1 MKLSSLNPITVEV
14 VRNGLAHIAN
24 EMATVLRKTAYN
36 MMIYEVRDYCVGIV
50 DPDGNI
56 LSQNFGALPIFLADL
71 GPAILDGVRMHG
83 RDGFK
88 PGDVLIMNH
97 PYVCGQHLNN
107 VVVYTPFFHQAELVA
122 FLAVR
127 AHWIDIG
134 GRPVGFGFS
143 GTREVY
149 EEGLQFRSLK
159 LYRGDEPNQDIFQI
173 IKDNVRFAESS
184 LGDLR
189 AQIAA
194 CRIGDRGLSELVR
207 RYGLEVFSSC
217 VREIWRQS
225 ETLAREQVAKIKPGE
240 YEAEALFDSDG
251 VNLDTP
257 VPLKVKVIVAGSDMT
272 IDFSEISDQVSGS
285 INSGESGAVAAARVA
300 FKSLVSPYSPIDE
313 GCFRALKV
321 VIPAGKI
328 LSATPP
334 SPVGNWSRTLPTV
347 VDLIFRAL
355 APALPERVA
364 AGHKGDMGGY
374 AFFGLHPKNGR
385 RFLCQTIMGGGWGGR
400 AFEDGENATVSMCQG
415 DVQNAPVEIQEIYYP
430 VLIER
435 QKLRDGSGGAGKYR
449 GGLGIEVCV
458 RVLCDAST
466 NINVERQRTAPWGLF
481 GGECGE
487 KARAL
492 VKQAADDEGVWLT
505 KKPNHPLKAGGSVT
519 FYTAGGGGYGAASE
533 RLPELIERDN
543 KLGYVDKGGGRP
555 AGRPSDDSE
564 RAKRDSERA

>member
-1 MKLSSLNPITVEV
+1 MSQSAVNPVTVEV
-14 VRNGLAHIAN
+14 VRAGLAHIAN

-50 DPDGNI
+50 DPEGNI

-71 GPAILDGVRMHG
+71 GPAIVDGVRMHG
-83 RDGFK
+83 KNGFR

-107 VVVYTPFFHQAELVA
+107 VVVYTPFFHDGELVA
-122 FLAVR
+122 LLAVR

-134 GRPVGFGFS
+134 GTRVGFGFS

-159 LYRGDEPNQDIFQI
+159 LYRGDQPNQDIFQI
-173 IKDNVRFAESS
+173 ISDNVRFAESC

-194 CRIGDRGLSELVR
+194 CRVGDRGLTDLVK
-207 RYGLEVFSSC
+207 RYGVKIFLQC
-217 VREIWRQS
+217 VKTIWDQS
-225 ETLAREQVAKIKPGE
+225 ESLAREQVTRIRPGE

-251 VNLDTP
+251 INFDKP
-257 VPLKVKVIVAGSDMT
+257 VPLKVKVKVAGSEMI
-272 IDFSEISDQVSGS
+272 IDFSEISEQVQGS

-300 FKSLVSPYSPIDE
+300 FKSLVSPLSPIDE
-313 GCFRALKV
+313 GCFRPLKV
-321 VIPAGKI
+321 VIPSGKI

-334 SPVGNWSRTLPTV
+334 APVGNWSRTLPTV
-347 VDLIFRAL
+347 IDLIFKAL
-355 APALPERVA
+355 APAIPEKIA

-374 AFFGLHPKNGR
+374 AFFGVNPKTGR

-400 AFEDGENATVSMCQG
+400 PHEDGENATVSMCQG
-415 DVQNAPVEIQEIYYP
+415 DVQNAPVELQEVYYP

-435 QKLRDGSGGAGKYR
+435 QRLRDDSGGLGKFR
-449 GGLGIEVCV
+449 GGLGIEVSV

-481 GGECGE
+481 GGAQGDTA
-487 KARAL
+487 KAL
-492 VKQAADDEGVWLT
+492 VKQSHDDTGVWLT
-505 KKPNHPLKAGGSVT
+505 KKPGYPLRAGGSVT
-519 FYTAGGGGYGAASE
+519 FYTAGGGGYGPVSE
-533 RLPELIERDN
+533 RPRELIARDRE
-543 KLGYVDKGGGRP
+543 LGYVP
-555 AGRPSDDSE
+555 PSN
-564 RAKRDSERA
+564 

>member
-1 MKLSSLNPITVEV
+1 MSQGSVNPITVEV

-24 EMATVLRKTAYN
+24 EMATVLRKTSYN

-50 DPDGNI
+50 DPEGNI

-71 GPAILDGVRMHG
+71 GPAIIDGVRMHG
-83 RDGFK
+83 RDGFQ

-107 VVVYTPFFHQAELVA
+107 VVVYTPFFHEGELVA

-134 GRPVGFGFS
+134 GTRVGFGFS

-159 LYRGDEPNQDIFQI
+159 LYRGEQPNQDIFQI
-173 IKDNVRFAESS
+173 ITDNVRFAESC

-194 CRIGDRGLSELVR
+194 CRIGDRGLGALVK
-207 RYGLEVFSSC
+207 RYGLETFLRC
-217 VREIWRQS
+217 VRRIWRQS
-225 ETLAREQVAKIKPGE
+225 EALAREKVSRIKPGK

-251 VNLDTP
+251 VDLNRA
-257 VPLKVKVIVAGSDMT
+257 VPLKVKVEVADSEMV
-272 IDFSEISDQVSGS
+272 IDFSDISEQVPGS

-300 FKSLVSPYSPIDE
+300 FKSLVAPYSPIDE
-313 GCFRALKV
+313 GCFRPLKV
-321 VIPAGKI
+321 IIPQGKI

-334 SPVGNWSRTLPTV
+334 APVGNWSRTLPTV
-347 VDLIFRAL
+347 IDLILKAL
-355 APALPERVA
+355 APAMPDKVA

-374 AFFGLHPKNGR
+374 AFFGTDPKTGR

-400 AFEDGENATVSMCQG
+400 AHEDGENATVSMCQG
-415 DVQNAPVEIQEIYYP
+415 DVQNAPVELQEIYYP

-435 QKLRDGSGGAGKYR
+435 QRLREGSGGAGKFR
-449 GGLGIEVCV
+449 GGLGIEISV
-458 RVLCDAST
+458 RVLCDAFT

-481 GGECGE
+481 DGENGATA
-487 KARAL
+487 KAL
-492 VKQAADDEGVWLT
+492 VKQSPDDPGTWLT
-505 KKPNHPLKAGGSVT
+505 KKPNHPLKKDGSVT
-519 FYTAGGGGYGAASE
+519 FFK
-533 RLPELIERDN
+533 I
-543 KLGYVDKGGGRP
+543 GR
-555 AGRPSDDSE
+555 AHV
-564 RAKRDSERA
+564 

>member
-1 MKLSSLNPITVEV
+1 MSLVNPITVEV

-24 EMATVLRKTAYN
+24 EMATVLRKTSYN

-50 DPDGNI
+50 DPEGNI

-71 GPAILDGVRMHG
+71 GPAIVDGVRMHG
-83 RDGFK
+83 RRGFC

-107 VVVYTPFFHQAELVA
+107 VVVYTPFFHGSELVA

-134 GRPVGFGFS
+134 GTRVGFGFS

-159 LYRGDEPNQDIFQI
+159 LYRGEEPNQDLFQI
-173 IKDNVRFAESS
+173 IKDNVRFAESC

-194 CRIGDRGLSELVR
+194 CRVGDRGLGELVR
-207 RYGLEVFSSC
+207 RYGVETFLQA
-217 VREIWRQS
+217 VRTIWNQS
-225 ETLAREQVAKIKPGE
+225 EALAREQVALITPGK

-251 VNLDTP
+251 VNLDRP
-257 VPLKVKVIVAGSDMT
+257 VPLKVRVEVTGGEMT
-272 IDFSEISDQVSGS
+272 IDFSEISEQVPGS

-300 FKSLVSPYSPIDE
+300 FKSLVAPYSPIDE
-313 GCFRALKV
+313 GCFRPLKI

-334 SPVGNWSRTLPTV
+334 APVGNWSRTLPTV
-347 VDLIFRAL
+347 IDLILKAL
-355 APALPERVA
+355 APAMPGRIG

-374 AFFGLHPKNGR
+374 AFFGADPKTGR

-400 AFEDGENATVSMCQG
+400 AHEDGESATVSMCQG
-415 DVQNAPVEIQEIYYP
+415 DVQNAPVELQEIYYP
-430 VLIER
+430 VVVEHQR
-435 QKLRDGSGGAGKYR
+435 LREGSGGIGKFR
-449 GGLGIEVCV
+449 GGLGIEISV
-458 RVLCDAST
+458 RVLCDALT
-466 NINVERQRTAPWGLF
+466 NINVERHRTAPWGLF
-481 GGECGE
+481 GGENGATA
-487 KARAL
+487 KAL
-492 VKQAADDEGVWLT
+492 VKQSPDDPGTWLT
-505 KKPNHPLKAGGSVT
+505 KKPNYPLKKDGSVI
-519 FYTAGGGGYGAASE
+519 FFTAGGGGYGPAKE
-533 RLPELIERDN
+533 RPCELIERDRR
-543 KLGYVDKGGGRP
+543 LGYVL
-555 AGRPSDDSE
+555 
-564 RAKRDSERA
+564 AKHDEKKTRV

>member
-1 MKLSSLNPITVEV
+1 MAPASVNPITVEV

-24 EMATVLRKTAYN
+24 EMATVLRKTSYN

-50 DPDGNI
+50 DPAGNI

-71 GPAILDGVRMHG
+71 GPAIVDGVRMHG
-83 RDGFK
+83 RDGFR

-107 VVVYTPFFHQAELVA
+107 VVVYTPFFYRGELVA

-134 GRPVGFGFS
+134 GTRVGFGFS

-159 LYRGDEPNQDIFQI
+159 LYRGGEPNQDIFQI
-173 IKDNVRFAESS
+173 IKDNVRFAESC

-194 CRIGDRGLSELVR
+194 CRVGDRGLAALVE
-207 RYGLEVFSSC
+207 RYGVETFLAAVKT
-217 VREIWRQS
+217 IWHQS
-225 ETLAREQVAKIKPGE
+225 EALARRQVARIRPGK

-251 VNLDTP
+251 VNLDRP
-257 VPLKVKVIVAGSDMT
+257 VPLKVIVQVTDGEMT
-272 IDFSEISDQVSGS
+272 IDFSEISEQVPGS

-300 FKSLVSPYSPIDE
+300 FKSLVAPYSPIDE
-313 GCFRALKV
+313 GCFRPLKV
-321 VIPAGKI
+321 VIPEGKI

-347 VDLIFRAL
+347 IDLILKAL
-355 APALPERVA
+355 APAMPERIA

-374 AFFGLHPKNGR
+374 AFFGADPKTGR

-400 AFEDGENATVSMCQG
+400 AHEDGENATVSMCQG
-415 DVQNAPVEIQEIYYP
+415 DVQNAPVELQEIY
-430 VLIER
+430 
-435 QKLRDGSGGAGKYR
+435 
-449 GGLGIEVCV
+449 
-458 RVLCDAST
+458 
-466 NINVERQRTAPWGLF
+466 
-481 GGECGE
+481 
-487 KARAL
+487 
-492 VKQAADDEGVWLT
+492 
-505 KKPNHPLKAGGSVT
+505 
-519 FYTAGGGGYGAASE
+519 
-533 RLPELIERDN
+533 
-543 KLGYVDKGGGRP
+543 
-555 AGRPSDDSE
+555 
-564 RAKRDSERA
+564 

>member
-1 MKLSSLNPITVEV
+1 MSQSIVSPITVEV

-24 EMATVLRKTAYN
+24 EMATVLRKTSYN

-50 DPDGNI
+50 DPEGNI

-71 GPAILDGVRMHG
+71 GPAIVDGVRMHG
-83 RDGFK
+83 RDGFR

-107 VVVYTPFFHQAELVA
+107 VVVYTPFFHEGDLVA

-134 GRPVGFGFS
+134 GRPMGFGFS

-159 LYRGDEPNQDIFQI
+159 LYRGEEPNQELFQI

-194 CRIGDRGLSELVR
+194 CRVGERGLSGLVK
-207 RYGLEVFSSC
+207 RYGLEQFLAC
-217 VREIWRQS
+217 VKAVWRQS
-225 ETLAREQVAKIKPGE
+225 EALAREQVARIKPGK

-251 VNLDTP
+251 VNLDRP
-257 VPLKVKVIVAGSDMT
+257 VPLKVKVEVTGGDMT
-272 IDFSEISDQVSGS
+272 IDFSEISDQVPGS

-300 FKSLVSPYSPIDE
+300 FKSLVSPYAPIDE
-313 GCFRALKV
+313 GCFRALRV
-321 VIPAGKI
+321 VIPEGKI

-347 VDLIFRAL
+347 IDLILKAL
-355 APALPERVA
+355 APGMPERVA

-374 AFFGLHPKNGR
+374 AFFGTNPKTGR

-400 AFEDGENATVSMCQG
+400 AHEDGENATVSMCQG
-415 DVQNAPVEIQEIYYP
+415 DVQNAPVELQEIYYP
-430 VLIER
+430 VLVER
-435 QKLRDGSGGAGKYR
+435 QSLREGSGGAGKFR
-449 GGLGIEVCV
+449 GGLGIEVSV
-458 RVLCDAST
+458 RVLCDAFT
-466 NINVERQRTAPWGLF
+466 NINVERQRTPPWGLF
-481 GGECGE
+481 DGECGASA
-487 KARAL
+487 KAL
-492 VKQAADDEGVWLT
+492 VKQTADDPGAWLT
-505 KKPNHPLKAGGSVT
+505 KKPNYPLKAGGSVT
-519 FYTAGGGGYGAASE
+519 FFTAGGGGYGPVE
-533 RLPELIERDN
+533 QRPCELIARD
-543 KLGYVDKGGGRP
+543 KTFGYV
-555 AGRPSDDSE
+555 SE
-564 RAKRDSERA
+564 TNT